1 MSHRWSRFRYY
12 ESYASCRSSKCDAA
26 HICGSCQEIEIK
38 VPQHCNC
45 IYSTVTSSTN
55 YCSFF
60 NMEEIVNWMFWEPGQ
75 IAEVLRNKCYNIAAP
90 YSWYQNLQPDL
101 VELDFFWSWWT
112 SSVLDCW
119 WKRSRVCYRIYIDG
133 LIVQP
138 LETMNLLV
146 PRQRQSLSCSASR
159 SSCSGPLRLSPA
171 ALLVSLPLHGP
182 VSPLAWE
189 ARGERLH
196 CSAATRFRVGKPLP
210 PAACRLPPAACLLSP
225 VASRLRGVAAT
236 RFRWCKP
243 SLQSVHKGRGV
254 SRTRAV
260 WCLQA
265 ARGCQQ
271 SDGASTTPR
280 GAYPRC
286 FKERSILARC
296 HHLLGWVHSPP
307 AAILADGRCAWPGS
321 RDRRSGEL
329 LCDAWHLPVG
339 RNVSFSCQRRT
350 ASVIRFGTIGDV
362 QNIR

>member
-210 PAACRLPPAACLLSP
+210 PAACRLPPAACRLPPVSYRLSP
-225 VASRLRGVAAT
+225 LAWEVSLQHASAGASPPCSPCTRDEGFHGHGQYGACRQLADASNQTVLRRHLEEHTRVASRRGASLHAAT
-236 RFRWCKP
+236 TC
-243 SLQSVHKGRGV
+243 
-254 SRTRAV
+254 
-260 WCLQA
+260 
-265 ARGCQQ
+265 
-271 SDGASTTPR
+271 
-280 GAYPRC
+280 
-286 FKERSILARC
+286 
-296 HHLLGWVHSPP
+296 
-307 AAILADGRCAWPGS
+307 
-321 RDRRSGEL
+321 SGE
-329 LCDAWHLPVG
+329 C
-339 RNVSFSCQRRT
+339 
-350 ASVIRFGTIGDV
+350 IRLQPPF
-362 QNIR
+362 